1 MRPLG
6 RASHRYGWAPC
17 SGFWRGVK
25 LGRMMTKKPD
35 RERLRGRWR
44 DAQELSGGPFRLS
57 GINRHIQFSA
67 LHAVAKARVTGD
79 LESARA
85 ALDRSKAARTNQWIN
100 RLCPME
106 LIERRHLSP
115 KGKSG

>member
-1 MRPLG
+1 
-6 RASHRYGWAPC
+6 
-17 SGFWRGVK
+17 
-25 LGRMMTKKPD
+25 MMTKKPD
-35 RERLRGRWR
+35 RERLRERWR

-67 LHAVAKARVTGD
+67 LHAVAKARVTGN

-100 RLCPME
+100 RLSPME
-106 LIERRHLSP
+106 LIERRHMSP
-115 KGKSG
+115 KEKSG